1 MRASATHTARDVYLL
16 RLTRHNVDLASSSPL
31 LSRPVKVR
39 HKGTSL
45 LPMWQALRATTAA
58 PSYFAE
64 VLLQSSSI
72 LGGIER
78 EAGVESDEADDGDDG
93 DGGDLP
99 PKLVLQA
106 RAAPSPFLGLSHCTA
121 GCCRLTCPRATAVV
135 PQDGA
140 LLANNPA
147 AIALQ
152 VVVRAPLAPPHAF
165 RLGARPL
172 RR

>member
-1 MRASATHTARDVYLL
+1 MWANKFAKSATHTARDVYLL

-64 VLLQSSSI
+64 VLLQSSST

-78 EAGVESDEADDGDDG
+78 EAGVESDEADDADMEDRKIISLMFRGVDTTE
-93 DGGDLP
+93 
-99 PKLVLQA
+99 VY
-106 RAAPSPFLGLSHCTA
+106 SLSESST
-121 GCCRLTCPRATAVV
+121 RAT
-135 PQDGA
+135 
-140 LLANNPA
+140 NT
-147 AIALQ
+147 I
-152 VVVRAPLAPPHAF
+152 
-165 RLGARPL
+165 
-172 RR
+172 